1 MALFQFKRQNVL
13 KEKESE
19 HIKIHAD
26 PSGKLY
32 VKLSDLFEDTD
43 LIDELKNSSIYKHI
57 QEASKKSSMQ
67 SKSDAH

>member
-1 MALFQFKRQNVL
+1 MAWFQIKRQNIP
-13 KEKESE
+13 KEEESE

-57 QEASKKSSMQ
+57 QDTSKKYSMQ
-67 SKSDAH
+67 SKSDAR